1 MKILV
6 VDDEAPARQ
15 RLCRLLAEL
24 DDCHVCGEAANGRE
38 ALMQYDTKAPD
49 TVLMDI
55 RMPEMDGLE
64 AARHFANLEQ
74 PPAVIFTTAYG
85 DHALEAFEAHAVD
98 YLLKPIRKGRLADA
112 LDSAR
117 RLTGA
122 QVGALAGRGNDVQR
136 THICAQVRGDLQ
148 LIPVTDIRCFRAGDK
163 YVAVQFGDGEILIE
177 ESLKSLEEEFGER
190 FIRIHRNALV
200 ALPYLEKLEKDED
213 GKSYVL
219 LQGVPEPV
227 RISRRHVVVVR
238 RLLRQSSVVG

>member
-38 ALMQYDTKAPD
+38 ALLQYNTKVPD

-55 RMPEMDGLE
+55 RMPDMDGLE
-64 AARHFANLEQ
+64 AARHFASLEQ

-98 YLLKPIRKGRLADA
+98 YLLKPIRKARLADA
-112 LDSAR
+112 LGRAR
-117 RLTGA
+117 RLTGV
-122 QVGALAGRGNDVQR
+122 QVDALAGRGNDAQR
-136 THICAQVRGDLQ
+136 THICAQIRGDLQ
-148 LIPVTDIRCFRAGDK
+148 LIPVTEIRCFRAGDK
-163 YVAVQFGDGEILIE
+163 YVAVQFDDGEMLIE

-200 ALPYLEKLEKDED
+200 ALPYLEKMDKDAD
-213 GKSYVL
+213 GKSYVR

-227 RISRRHVVVVR
+227 QVSRRHVAVLR
-238 RLLRQSSVVG
+238 RLLRQSSGLG